1 MTIKSDKINHMK
13 QTPIFIYSFTRLLA
27 FTRLLVFPVFL
38 LCVQSNL
45 WAQTGETVRGHV
57 VDEQGLSLPSASVV
71 EIDAT
76 NRIISTTVADINGDF
91 SLKIKSPN
99 NRLKITYVSFVAQTL
114 SIGNK
119 REFLVKMKEEGMLSE
134 VVITAKPIV
143 TSGGL
148 SIPKDEVSFAAQR
161 INTKAFEGLQVSS
174 IDDALQG
181 HIAGLDI
188 IGSGNVGT
196 GAQMR
201 IRGIAS
207 LSSNANP
214 LVVINGI
221 PREDISLKDV
231 DLEAVNEQQF
241 ADLLMLNA
249 DDIEEVQVLKDA
261 GATAQYGSRGANGV
275 LEITTKKGVAGP
287 TRVSYSYKY
296 SGSWQPK
303 GMRMLNGDDYTMLM
317 KQAYFNPLQNETATA
332 DIYEFNYDK
341 TNSQYENFNN
351 NTDWRK
357 EVTQYGATHDH
368 YLVISGGGERA
379 RFRITGGY
387 MTEDGTV
394 IGQKWNRL
402 TSRSELNYNVSDRIR
417 FTAEVAF
424 TYSDNKH
431 NYEQKWG
438 NSYFS
443 LLDIAYKKMPNVG
456 VYAQDQAGNNTKTFY
471 NILRD
476 SRLHTDQKDL
486 WNPVALGLLAQNARK
501 SYDIA
506 PTLRILYD
514 LTERTNE
521 KMLQYEAYV
530 QFNMNNGKD
539 QKFLPKAAIPD
550 NWDSENA
557 NRAEN
562 GDDEAFGIT
571 SENRLTWK
579 TDFGNPDHSLLMSA
593 ALATFTSNSN
603 SQDIIAYGSPS
614 GMITDASAGTHLKSV
629 TSSLSQHRS
638 LGMTGRLHYAWK
650 SRYIFDLTL
659 RRDGSTRFGESYR
672 WGTFPGISAR
682 WNIAYEPFMA
692 PVHDWLTIWSLRGS
706 WGIVG
711 NQPGKDYM
719 HYSRYSAWSSYPTA
733 GATMRPDNIRLTNL
747 RWEQVKEYNLG
758 TDMELFDGKYTL
770 DGNIYQRFQRD
781 LLVPEPEIPNSS
793 GFTKL
798 PYRNG
803 GQIDYL
809 GWELNFRV
817 NKLAQIGDFSMDV
830 YFNFANNINT
840 LKQLDEDILNAYNK
854 EFDYTNMSDYMQ
866 RLEPGHVYG
875 SIYGFRYK
883 GVYTYSIDSYVNN
896 RTINGVNVR
905 EAVDGGNATI
915 PAVRDA
921 SGNFVTNEQGV
932 PLSTYFNYAYGD
944 NGRNYPFQAGDAIYE
959 DINNDGNIDEL
970 DIVYLGNSNPKLSGG
985 FGLTFRYKSLSI
997 NAFANFRYGSKI
1009 VNQSLRNAESMYN
1022 DYNQSITTNWRWR
1035 KEGDQTVVPRA
1046 LHEYGYNSLPSDR
1059 YVEDGSFARFKYIT
1073 LSYNLPTNWIKRA
1086 GIYASTLSLAVY
1098 NLHCW
1103 TNYKGVDPE
1112 VSYGGLG
1119 ISTDNAITPRSKE
1132 FTMTLKVTF

>member
-1 MTIKSDKINHMK
+1 V
-13 QTPIFIYSFTRLLA
+13 FTRLLA
-27 FTRLLVFPVFL
+27 FAVFL

-45 WAQTGETVRGHV
+45 WAQSGETVRGRV
-57 VDEQGLSLPSASVV
+57 VDEQGLTLPSATIL

-76 NRIISTTVADINGDF
+76 NRVVSSTVADINGDF
-91 SLKIKSPN
+91 SLRIKSPN
-99 NRLKITYVSFVAQTL
+99 NRLKISYVSFVAQTL

-119 REFLVKMKEEGMLSE
+119 REFLVRMKEEGMLNE
-134 VVITAKPIV
+134 VTITAKPIV
-143 TSGGL
+143 TSGGM
-148 SIPKDEVSFAAQR
+148 SIPKDEVAFAAQR

-181 HIAGLDI
+181 QIAGLDI

-196 GAQMR
+196 GTQMR

-231 DLEAVNEQQF
+231 DLESVNEQQF

-317 KQAYFNPLQNETATA
+317 KQAYFNPLQDETATA
-332 DIYEFNYDK
+332 NIYEFNYDK

-357 EVTQYGATHDH
+357 EVTQFGATHDH

-424 TYSDNKH
+424 TYSDNKQ
-431 NYEQKWG
+431 NYGQ
-438 NSYFS
+438 NSQS
-443 LLDIAYKKMPNVG
+443 LLSMAYKKMPNVS
-456 VYAQDQAGNNTKTFY
+456 VYAQDQNGNDTKTFY
-471 NILRD
+471 NILTN
-476 SRLHTDQKDL
+476 SNLYKDQKEL
-486 WNPVALGLLAQNARK
+486 WNPVALGRLAQNNRK
-501 SYDIA
+501 SYDIT
-506 PTLRILYD
+506 PTLRITYD
-514 LTERTNE
+514 LMERTNE

-530 QFNMNNGKD
+530 QFAMNNGKT

-562 GDDEAFGIT
+562 ADDEAFGIT

-579 TDFGNPDHSLLMSA
+579 TDFGNPDHSLLTSVFFN
-593 ALATFTSNSN
+593 TFASSSN
-603 SQDIIAYGSPS
+603 SQNIVAYGSPS

-629 TSSLSQHRS
+629 SSGLSQHRS

-650 SRYIFDLTL
+650 SRYIFDLSL
-659 RRDGSTRFGESYR
+659 RRDGSTRFGETYR
-672 WGTFPGISAR
+672 WGNFPGIMAR

-692 PVHDWLTIWSLRGS
+692 PVQEWLSIWSLRGS

-711 NQPGKDYM
+711 NQPITDYM
-719 HYSRYSAWSSYPTA
+719 HYSKYAAWSSYA
-733 GATMRPDNIRLTNL
+733 NSATMRPDNIRLTNL
-747 RWEQVKEYNLG
+747 RWERVEEYNLG
-758 TDMELFDGKYTL
+758 TDLELFDGKYTL
-770 DGNIYQRFQRD
+770 DGNVYQRFQRD
-781 LLVPEPEIPNSS
+781 LLVPNPEIPNSS
-793 GFTKL
+793 GFTNL

-803 GQIDYL
+803 GSIDYL
-809 GWELNFRV
+809 GWELNLRV
-817 NKLAQIGDFSMDV
+817 NKLVQIGDFSMDV
-830 YFNFANNINT
+830 YCNFANIVNT
-840 LKQLDEDILNAYNK
+840 LKQLDEDILNHYNK
-854 EFDYTNMSDYMQ
+854 KPEYSNMEPYLE

-875 SIYGFRYK
+875 SIYGYRYK

-905 EAVDGGNATI
+905 EAVDAGNATI

-921 SGNFVTNEQGV
+921 SGNLVLNEQGV
-932 PLSTYFNYAYGD
+932 PLNTYFNYAYGD
-944 NGRNYPFQAGDAIYE
+944 DGRNYPFQAGDAIYE
-959 DINNDGNIDEL
+959 DINHDGNIDEL

-985 FGLTFRYKSLSI
+985 FGLAFRYKSLSI
-997 NAFANFRYGSKI
+997 NAFANFRYGNKI
-1009 VNQSLRNAESMYN
+1009 INQSLRNAESMYN

-1035 KEGDQTVVPRA
+1035 KEGDQTLIPRA
-1046 LHEYGYNSLPSDR
+1046 LRLSGYNSLPSDR

-1073 LSYNLPTNWIKRA
+1073 LNYNLPTNWVRRV
-1086 GIYASTLSLAVY
+1086 GCYSSTLSLAVY
-1098 NLHCW
+1098 NLYCW
-1103 TNYKGVDPE
+1103 TNYRGVDPE

-1119 ISTDNAITPRSKE
+1119 VSTDSAITPRAKE
-1132 FTMTLKVTF
+1132 FTMTLKVSF